1 MKPNNELTAAL
12 LSKLKDFFTKNWPV
26 KVISLVFAMLLWGYV
41 MMETNPERTKTITEI
56 PVSFSGENELQERGF
71 AVRGDHDDILR
82 SVTARVSVELTKYTG
97 LDASDVSATV
107 SLRSIS
113 KAGTYRLKVNTTC
126 SDGTVLSVSP
136 SELVVEVDELATR
149 IVPIEVAYAGEL
161 PEGYWKSEP
170 TLGSQTIS
178 VSGPADDV
186 SVVSKAICT
195 IDLDGRTTSCN
206 ESILLSYVDA
216 AGENVSSAFFLNQL
230 PSVVVKMDVLRMI
243 TVPVNARDAV
253 VGVDSLPA
261 NYEVYDIVSTP
272 PSVRLVGP
280 ESVLSEINGIDIE
293 QIDVSGSNSSVQVP
307 VVLTAPE
314 GTVLLDEPEATIYVD
329 IREKQESMQLQGMP
343 VEIRG
348 LADGLTA
355 ELSDTEG
362 DIIITGK
369 ISHMRRLE
377 RKDVTLYVDLTG
389 LVPGSYDVEMGV
401 GIADKKMQT
410 ELEWMLSVP
419 KVTVTVKE

>member
-1 MKPNNELTAAL
+1 M
-12 LSKLKDFFTKNWPV
+12 
-26 KVISLVFAMLLWGYV
+26 
-41 MMETNPERTKTITEI
+41 
-56 PVSFSGENELQERGF
+56 
-71 AVRGDHDDILR
+71 
-82 SVTARVSVELTKYTG
+82 
-97 LDASDVSATV
+97 
-107 SLRSIS
+107 
-113 KAGTYRLKVNTTC
+113 
-126 SDGTVLSVSP
+126 
-136 SELVVEVDELATR
+136 DELATR

-186 SVVSKAICT
+186 SIVSKAICT
-195 IDLDGRTTSCN
+195 IDLAGRTTSCN
-206 ESILLSYVDA
+206 ESILLSYVDS
-216 AGENVSSAFFLNQL
+216 AGENVSNALFLNQL
-230 PSVVVKMDVLRMI
+230 PSVVVKMDILRMI
-243 TVPVNARDAV
+243 TVPVNAKDAV

-261 NYEVYDIVSTP
+261 NYEVYEIVSTP
-272 PSVRLVGP
+272 PAVRLVGP
-280 ESVLSEINGIDIE
+280 ESVLSEITGIDIE

-314 GTVLLDEPEATIYVD
+314 GTVLLDEPEAMIYVD

-343 VEIRG
+343 IEIRG

-401 GIADKKMQT
+401 GIADKTMQT
-410 ELEWMLSVP
+410 ELEWILSVP

>member
-1 MKPNNELTAAL
+1 MKPNNQLTAAL
-12 LSKLKDFFTKNWPV
+12 LEKLKDFFTKNWPV
-26 KVISLVFAMLLWGYV
+26 KLISLVFAMLLWGYV
-41 MMETNPERTKTITEI
+41 MMETNPDRTKIITDV
-56 PVSFSGENELQERGF
+56 PVSFSGENELHERGF

-113 KAGTYRLKVNTTC
+113 KAGTYKLKVNSTC
-126 SDGTVLSVSP
+126 ADGTVLSVSP

-149 IVPIEVAYAGEL
+149 IVPIEVEYAGEL

-195 IDLDGRTTSCN
+195 IDLDNRTTSCN

-216 AGENVSSAFFLNQL
+216 AGEGVSSALFLNQL
-230 PSVVVKMDVLRMI
+230 PSVVVKMDVMRMI
-243 TVPVNARDAV
+243 TVPVNAEAAV
-253 VGVDSLPA
+253 LGRDSLAA

-272 PSVRLVGP
+272 PTVRLVGS
-280 ESVLSEINGIDIE
+280 ESVLSEITGIDIE
-293 QIDVSGSNSSVQVP
+293 QIDVSGSSASVQVP
-307 VVLTAPE
+307 VTLTAPE
-314 GTVLLDEPEATIYVD
+314 GTILLDEPQATIYVD
-329 IREKQESMQLQGMP
+329 IRERQESLQLQGIP
-343 VEIRG
+343 IEIRG
-348 LADGLTA
+348 LAEGLSA
-355 ELSDTEG
+355 DLSYSEG

-377 RKDVTLYVDLTG
+377 RKDVALYVDLTG

-401 GIADKKMQT
+401 DIADDTMQT
-410 ELEWMLSVP
+410 ELEWILSVP